1 MKNVSE
7 IASEPNLHA
16 DPPPHG
22 VKLARRNTLV
32 SFKGT
37 ALERSLIR
45 RRARI
50 WSAATGIREFF
61 EAIFTRLA
69 TMRSET
75 AVSLAA
81 QTGVVE

>member
-1 MKNVSE
+1 MVGGGAISSYA
-7 IASEPNLHA
+7 IR
-16 DPPPHG
+16 G
-22 VKLARRNTLV
+22 VVEAAKDLDVLV
-32 SFKGT
+32 SFKVT